1 MKIHQG
7 HKYSYWGREVLALE
21 SGDGSLRIATI
32 DHSQPYPL
40 GAATMVYAADLI
52 PLPMVYYANQVPG

>member
-7 HKYSYWGREVLALE
+7 HKYSYCGAEVLALE
-21 SGDGSLRIATI
+21 SGGESVKVDEI

-40 GAATMVYAADLI
+40 GRAMVVRGEFLT
-52 PLPMVYYANQVPG
+52 PLPMVYYANQVPA